1 MCCKMLV
8 IALAPYKTPQITTN
22 AQSFQGKIAAQGTPA
37 DLSQSGIDFV
47 SLTESD
53 SVDAPDQSG
62 RRSSNSMSRQ
72 SSVRSMSANSINS
85 TPDGSAFNEDIEDD
99 DEHEGVQLEGTS
111 KGKARGSVAMNYYR
125 AGAHWSV
132 LSVLFMS
139 FLIVQAL
146 ASGADYW
153 VSVW

>member
-1 MCCKMLV
+1 MGILSNEICLV
-8 IALAPYKTPQITTN
+8 
-22 AQSFQGKIAAQGTPA
+22 SVQGKIAAQGTPA

-47 SLTESD
+47 SLTESE
-53 SVDAPDQSG
+53 SAEAIDQAG
-62 RRSSNSMSRQ
+62 RRTSRSMSRQ

-85 TPDGSAFNEDIEDD
+85 NVDGSAFDD
-99 DEHEGVQLEGTS
+99 DNDDEDELDGAQLEATS
-111 KGKARGSVAMNYYR
+111 KGKVKGSIAMNYYK

-132 LSVLFMS
+132 LSVLFLS
-139 FLIVQAL
+139 FVIVQAL